1 MKVYPSSYKKAEDL
15 EFNILLGVICGALI
29 CIFCM
34 ISLIVILVVFNE
46 KNDNSLSN

>member
-34 ISLIVILVVFNE
+34 VSLIVILVVINE